1 MGSKLFIDVETS
13 GLGNNAAIIEIAAI
27 PMVDGQE
34 LDPFHSMVRPHDGAT
49 LDPEAFKITGIDI
62 KEIWT
67 YPEPKEV
74 LDEFIKWI
82 DKHETI
88 FSLAGHNI
96 NFDRNKLFRF
106 FCRHGHYSSFI
117 TRISNSNTCTLSWC
131 REVFKGKRNKP
142 VSFKLADVCRF
153 FEIETDVSHRA
164 MADIAN
170 TIKVYHELEK
180 LIQKEE
186 APRENI
192 SFMEKRRKYLDMKY
206 IQMNPEG
213 DIFITTDATKDPVA
227 MRFILDHL
235 WNMYGT
241 ML

>member
-1 MGSKLFIDVETS
+1 MNKLWIDIEST

-34 LDPFHSMVRPHDGAT
+34 LEPFHSMVRPHDGAT
-49 LDPEAFKITGIDI
+49 LDPDAFKITGIDI

-88 FSLAGHNI
+88 FSLAGHNVM
-96 NFDRNKLFRF
+96 FDRKKLFRY
-106 FCRHGHYSSFI
+106 FCRHGEYGSFI
-117 TRISNSNTCTLSWC
+117 TRFSHNDTDTIRIGRDL
-131 REVFKGKRNKP
+131 FKGKRNKP
-142 VSFKLADVCRF
+142 LDFKLESLCRY
-153 FEIETDVSHRA
+153 FEIETRVHHRA
-164 MADIAN
+164 LDDIQN

-180 LIQKEE
+180 LIQKKQ
-186 APRENI
+186 APEENI
-192 SFMEKRRKYLDMKY
+192 SFMEKRKKYLDIKY

-213 DIFITTDATKDPVA
+213 DIFLTTEATKSPVA

-235 WNMYGT
+235 WRMYGSDI
-241 ML
+241 